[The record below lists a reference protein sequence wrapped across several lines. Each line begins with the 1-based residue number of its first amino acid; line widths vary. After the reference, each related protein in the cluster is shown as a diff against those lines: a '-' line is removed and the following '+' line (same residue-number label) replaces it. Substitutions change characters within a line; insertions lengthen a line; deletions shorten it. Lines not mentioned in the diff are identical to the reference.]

1 MKIGVEFVL
10 MHIKMKT
17 RIFLITVS
25 LIFGNISFISGQD
38 GRASRNDIKEQRA
51 YEKQKQREARETERE
66 KNIEMTS
73 MMVKLQ
79 RFVLEADYL
88 SNKYGSRIPVSRNIN
103 FIMVDS
109 ASAVLQTGSAYSIG
123 YNGVGG
129 ETVSGR
135 ITKYE
140 YDMTGR
146 NKDSYSIRMVVM
158 SPIGVFDITLMT
170 NPEGYADA
178 SIRGNWSGQLNY
190 HGRLVPLGLSKVY
203 TGQSRY

>member
-1 MKIGVEFVL
+1 
-10 MHIKMKT
+10 MKT
-17 RIFLITVS
+17 RIFLITAS

-140 YDMTGR
+140 YVMTGR

-158 SPIGVFDITLMT
+158 SPVGVFDITLLT

-190 HGRLVPLGLSKVY
+190 HGRLVPLGLSKIY

>member
-1 MKIGVEFVL
+1 
-10 MHIKMKT
+10 MKT
-17 RIFLITVS
+17 RIFLIAVT

-38 GRASRNDIKEQRA
+38 GSASRADIKEQKA
-51 YEKQKQREARETERE
+51 YEKQKQREARDKERE

-73 MMVKLQ
+73 QMVKLH

-88 SNKYGSRIPVSRNIN
+88 SNKYGVRIPVSRDIN

-109 ASAVLQTGSAYSIG
+109 TDAVLQTGSAFTLG

-135 ITKYE
+135 ITKFDYG
-140 YDMTGR
+140 MTGR
-146 NKDSYSIRMVVM
+146 NKDSYSIRMVVL
-158 SPIGVFDITLMT
+158 SPVGVYDITLLI

-190 HGRLVPLGLSKVY
+190 HGRLVPLGLSRVY
-203 TGQSRY
+203 EGHTMY